1 MKQEPGARSAELRQL
16 MQAFIDERLAAKL
29 EKLEPDD
36 PKYAEL
42 QEQYRFDNWVEDAAR
57 RVGQLQ
63 VVTHTLKAVHPDAK
77 GTNLFIPPNALPDT
91 PWVGSHLLG
100 DDYATDVV
108 GNAAALDV
116 YKFLKL
122 EFQGQTLLSLA
133 LEQNA
138 ELLDALSADP
148 GKAREFLEAFASIT
162 QGKGGDR
169 SSTRAKQV
177 YWLVGD
183 EPTRNEDFHLLS
195 PLYPS
200 SLSHRIFQRIQHDR
214 FSEEAKAARQARR
227 EHKFSATGHADYPNS
242 ATQKLGGTKPQ
253 NISQLNSER
262 GGNNY
267 LLASLPPLWH
277 SRDNRPPLM
286 IESVFPRFMRQKQ
299 SRWLMGRLVRFL
311 KINPPANRHARMQ
324 VDAYVDALIEELVLF
339 SAHLHQLE
347 PGWSADPDCRLVE
360 AEQLW
365 LDPWRAE
372 RDEEFAARRTFGDW
386 VEEVQSRFANQ
397 VNKVLS
403 GLPAGDAEHREWS
416 RRIDKKLNALREV
429 LDV

>member
-1 MKQEPGARSAELRQL
+1 MKQEPSARSAELRQL
-16 MQAFIDERLAAKL
+16 MQAFIDERLATKL
-29 EKLEPDD
+29 EKLAPDD
-36 PKYAEL
+36 PKYSEL
-42 QEQYRFDNWVEDAAR
+42 QEQYRFDNWIEDAAR

-63 VVTHTLKAVHPDAK
+63 VVTHTLKAIHPDAK
-77 GTNLFIPPNALPDT
+77 GTNLFIPPDSLPDK
-91 PWVGSHLLG
+91 PCIGSHLLG

-122 EFQGQTLLSLA
+122 EYQGQTLLALA

-138 ELLDALSADP
+138 DLLKALHEDP
-148 GKAREFLEAFASIT
+148 AKARELLESFASIT
-162 QGKGGDR
+162 QSKGSER
-169 SSTRAKQV
+169 SSTRAKQI
-177 YWLVGD
+177 YWLAKD
-183 EPTRNEDFHLLS
+183 EPTQDEDFHLLS

-214 FSEEAKAARQARR
+214 FSEGAKAARQARR
-227 EHKFSATGHADYPNS
+227 ENKLSETGYADYPNF

-267 LLASLPPLWH
+267 LLASLPPVWH
-277 SRDNRPPLM
+277 SPDNRPPLK
-286 IESVFPRFMRQKQ
+286 IESVFPRFIRQKQ
-299 SRWLMGRLVRFL
+299 PRWLMMRVREFL
-311 KINPPANRHARMQ
+311 QSNPPVNVHTRKR
-324 VDAYVDALIEELVLF
+324 VDAYIDALIEELIMF

-347 PGWSADPDCRLVE
+347 PGWSADPECRLVE

-372 RDEEFAARRTFGDW
+372 SDEEFAARRTFGDW
-386 VEEVQSRFANQ
+386 VEEVQGRFANQ

-403 GLPAGDAEHREWS
+403 GLPVGDAEHREWIS
-416 RRIDKKLNALREV
+416 RIDKKMNALREV
-429 LDV
+429 LYV